1 MTTNAT
7 LVQDVNNGFIRTVEL
22 IKLVRDNTK
31 ASMGD
36 LTTLNTTDK
45 TSLINAINEILT
57 MINNKS
63 SIDDSQKT
71 TSNTWSASKIDT
83 YITSEINKLIG
94 GADDNNDTL
103 KELADKITALVQA
116 DNGLLSF
123 AQTQTLSETEQAKGQ
138 ANLNVYGKN
147 KIGDIENADFVATIN
162 SVYQE

>member
-1 MTTNAT
+1 MTTNAN
-7 LVQDVNNGFIRTVEL
+7 LVQDINAGFTRVTEL
-22 IKLVRDNTK
+22 IKLVRDNGK
-31 ASMGD
+31 ASVGD
-36 LTTLNTTDK
+36 LTTLNTADK
-45 TSLINAINEILT
+45 TSLVKAINEIKQN
-57 MINNKS
+57 IDNKS

-94 GADDNNDTL
+94 GADENNDSL

-138 ANLNVYGKN
+138 ANLNIYGKN
-147 KIGDIENADFVATIN
+147 KIGDIESADFVATIN